1 MRTIEAIYEELLEAY
16 SRRCGFRPEESC
28 DLSVRLYA
36 AAAQVQA
43 LEIQGEWVLAQSFPQ
58 TAQGEYLD
66 YHADARGLKRLEGTK
81 AKGVLRFSVGSPAA
95 AALTISVRTVCTTED
110 GAAFQTTEEVI
121 LPVGAMEVDAEAE
134 AVEPGRSGNA
144 ASRTITVMTACPV
157 GVTAC
162 TNPAAFSGGSDGE
175 DDETL
180 RERVLESYRRLPN
193 GANAAWYE
201 QTAMSHEGVAEAQA
215 VGRARGIG
223 TVDVYIAAEDG
234 APEGVLLEAVR
245 ADLQER
251 REIAVD
257 VRVLA
262 PVEESV
268 NVAAA
273 VAVEDG
279 YGFEEV
285 RVRVEQALAAFFN
298 GRLLGKGVRVAELS
312 SIIFRLEGVQNV
324 KLSGPAADISPRQG
338 VLPKAG
344 SVSITEM
351 EA

>member
-1 MRTIEAIYEELLEAY
+1 MRTIEAIYEELLELY
-16 SRRCGFRPEESC
+16 SQRCGFRPEESC

-66 YHADARGLKRLEGTK
+66 YHADARGLSRLEGTK

-95 AALTISVRTVCTTED
+95 LALTIPEGTVCTTE
-110 GAAFQTTEEVI
+110 GGTAFRTVAEVI
-121 LPVGAMEVDAEAE
+121 LPVGATEADAEAE
-134 AVEPGRSGNA
+134 AVEPGRDGNA
-144 ASRTITVMTACPV
+144 ASGTITVMTACPV

-162 TNPAAFSGGSDGE
+162 TNPVVFSGGSDGE
-175 DDETL
+175 DDAAL
-180 RERVLESYRRLPN
+180 RERVMESYHRLPN

-215 VGRARGIG
+215 IGRARGIG
-223 TVDVYIAAEDG
+223 TVDIYITAEEG
-234 APEGVLLEAVR
+234 APESALLETVR

-257 VRVLA
+257 VQVLA
-262 PVEESV
+262 PAEETV

-279 YGFEEV
+279 YRFEEV

-298 GRLLGKGVRVAELS
+298 GRLLGKGVRVAELNS
-312 SIIFRLEGVQNV
+312 LIFQLEGVQNV
-324 KLSGPAADISPRQG
+324 KLSAPAADIAARQG

-344 SVSITEM
+344 SVNITEM

>member
-1 MRTIEAIYEELLEAY
+1 MRAIEAIYEELLEAY
-16 SRRCGFRPEESC
+16 SQRCGFRPEESC

-58 TAQGEYLD
+58 TAQGAYLD
-66 YHADARGLKRLEGTK
+66 YHADARGLSRLEGTK
-81 AKGVLRFSVGSPAA
+81 AQGVLRFSVGSAAA
-95 AALTISVRTVCTTED
+95 AALTIPAGTVCTTED

-121 LPVGAMEVDAEAE
+121 LPAGATEVDVEAE
-134 AVEPGRSGNA
+134 AVEPGRGGNA
-144 ASRTITVMTACPV
+144 ASGTITVMTACPV

-162 TNPAAFSGGSDGE
+162 TNPAVFSGGSDGE
-175 DDETL
+175 DDESL

-193 GANAAWYE
+193 GANASWYE

-223 TVDVYIAAEDG
+223 TVDVYIAVEEG
-234 APEGVLLEAVR
+234 APESALLEAVR

-257 VRVLA
+257 VQVLA
-262 PVEESV
+262 PVEEQV
-268 NVAAA
+268 NVTAS

-285 RVRVEQALAAFFN
+285 RIRVEEAVAAFFN

-324 KLSGPAADISPRQG
+324 KLSTPTADIAARQG
-338 VLPKAG
+338 VLPLAG
-344 SVSITEM
+344 TVSIAEM

>member
-1 MRTIEAIYEELLEAY
+1 MRAIEEIYEELLEAY

-66 YHADARGLKRLEGTK
+66 RHADTRGLHRLEGTK
-81 AKGVLRFSVGSPAA
+81 AKGTLRFSVGSAA
-95 AALTISVRTVCTTED
+95 AAELTIPEGTVCMTEEGSAFRTVAAAVLPI
-110 GAAFQTTEEVI
+110 GALSVT
-121 LPVGAMEVDAEAE
+121 VDAEA
-134 AVEPGRSGNA
+134 VESGRDGNV
-144 ASRTITVMTACPV
+144 ASNTVTVMTACPV

-162 TNPAAFSGGSDGE
+162 ANPEAFSGGNDSESDE
-175 DDETL
+175 EL

-201 QTAMSHEGVAEAQA
+201 QTAMSHDGVAEAQA
-215 VGRARGIG
+215 VGRARGVG
-223 TVDVYIAAEDG
+223 TVDVYIAAESG
-234 APEGVLLEAVR
+234 APEEELLETVR

-257 VRVLA
+257 VQVLA
-262 PVEESV
+262 PVEQNV
-268 NVAAA
+268 NVEVS

-279 YGFEEV
+279 YSFEKV
-285 RVRVEQALAAFFN
+285 RAGIEQALSDYFN
-298 GRLLGKGVRVAELS
+298 GRLLGKRVRAAELNS
-312 SIIFRLEGVQNV
+312 MIFQLEGVENV
-324 KLSGPAADISPRQG
+324 KLTAPAEDIPARQG
-338 VLPKAG
+338 VLPVAG
-344 SVSITEM
+344 AVSVAEM
-351 EA
+351 EE